1 MFVALQ
7 LFNDL
12 GEEVTFLGA
21 SDAASPLPQG
31 WLRASHRKLD
41 EARSK
46 IYQLW
51 HVHDEI
57 QKLMPGEF
65 YPLDVEIWPTSI
77 VVHPGYKLVL
87 RIEGS
92 DFQRMVPSSVGM
104 GGSGVFLHNDP
115 MDSPIPEYA
124 GTTTIATGKDRDSFL
139 VLPLQPA
146 R

>member
-1 MFVALQ
+1 MRPRHWCK
-7 LFNDL
+7 D
-12 GEEVTFLGA
+12 GCG
-21 SDAASPLPQG
+21 
-31 WLRASHRKLD
+31 LRIENWTRRDRKFI
-41 EARSK
+41 SSGMSTN
-46 IYQLW
+46 
-51 HVHDEI
+51 EI

-92 DFQRMVPSSVGM
+92 DFQRMVPEGGSSVGM

>member
-1 MFVALQ
+1 MRPRHWRK
-7 LFNDL
+7 D
-12 GEEVTFLGA
+12 GCG
-21 SDAASPLPQG
+21 
-31 WLRASHRKLD
+31 LRIENWTRRDRK
-41 EARSK
+41 S
-46 IYQLW
+46 ISSGMSTN
-51 HVHDEI
+51 EI

-92 DFQRMVPSSVGM
+92 DFQRMVPEGGSSVGM